1 MSRVREQLTY
11 ANVMATI
18 AVFIALGGTSYAAI
32 KVTGRN
38 VKNSSLTYKD
48 LKKNTLGGTRIKES
62 RLGTVPR
69 AKTLSG
75 GYSAGRLLVRCA
87 AGTTPIAGACVET
100 TARPAL
106 PWSDAA
112 NACARHATPQTPGRR
127 IATVIEVRGVIGIQ
141 GVALAPGGELTSDI
155 VSPTSDGLVV
165 AQTVTGAVGAG
176 GVGTVP
182 DTFDGRRG
190 FRCAYTP
197 ING

>member
-1 MSRVREQLTY
+1 VSRIRANLTY

-18 AVFIALGGTSYAAI
+18 AMFIALGGSSYAAI

-48 LKKNTLGGTRIKES
+48 LKKNTLGGSRIKET

-75 GYSAGRLLVRCA
+75 GYTGRRLLVKCA

-100 TARPAL
+100 TARPAA
-106 PWSDAA
+106 PWGDAA
-112 NACARHATPQTPGRR
+112 ATCRRHATPQTPGRR
-127 IATVIEVRGVIGIQ
+127 VATVTEVDGVIDIQ
-141 GVALAPGGELTSDI
+141 GVTLAPGGELTSDI
-155 VSPTSDGLVV
+155 VSSDGTV
-165 AQTVTGAVGAG
+165 AAATVLDRVGT
-176 GVGTVP
+176 VGTVP

-190 FRCAYTP
+190 YRCAYTP

>member
-1 MSRVREQLTY
+1 MSRIRANLTY

-18 AVFIALGGTSYAAI
+18 AMFIALGGSSYAAI

-48 LKKNTLGGTRIKES
+48 LKKNTLGGSRIKET

-75 GYSAGRLLVRCA
+75 GYTGRRLLVKCA

-100 TARPAL
+100 GVRPAA

-112 NACARHATPQTPGRR
+112 SACARHATPQTPGRR
-127 IATVIEVRGVIGIQ
+127 VATIVEVSGVIGIQ
-141 GVALAPGGELTSDI
+141 GVSLAPGGELTSDI
-155 VSPTSDGLVV
+155 VSSDGAVNAAVV
-165 AQTVTGAVGAG
+165 LDR
-176 GVGTVP
+176 VGTVGTTP
-182 DTFDGRRG
+182 DTAAGARAY
-190 FRCAYTP
+190 RCTYTP

>member
-1 MSRVREQLTY
+1 VSKIRANLTY

-18 AVFIALGGTSYAAI
+18 AVFIALGGSSYAAI

-48 LKKNTLGGTRIKES
+48 LRKNTLGGSRIKET

-75 GYSAGRLLVRCA
+75 GYTARRLLVRCA
-87 AGTTPIAGACVET
+87 AGTTPISGACVET
-100 TARPAL
+100 TARAPL
-106 PWSDAA
+106 PWGGAA
-112 NACARHATPQTPGRR
+112 STCARHATPQTPGRR
-127 IATVIEVRGVIGIQ
+127 IATVDEVSGVGSIQ
-141 GVALAPGGELTSDI
+141 GVALAPGGELTSNI
-155 VSPTSDGLVV
+155 VSSDGTV
-165 AQTVTGAVGAG
+165 AVATVNDR
-176 GVGTVP
+176 VGTVGTVA

-190 FRCAYTP
+190 YRCAYTP